1 MTISAA
7 CYTEKGVFRIAK
19 GEGTNVNFQNLE
31 YFLTVAEEGN
41 ITRAAERLHISQQAL
56 SGQIAR
62 LESEL
67 GCELFTRRG
76 GLELTYSGKCL
87 RHSAEQILDIKR
99 QTVSVI
105 NDANENRRGE
115 LRIGIS
121 YTRGQAILPKI
132 LPEFSRLYPHAEIS
146 IFEGS
151 TEKLEDDLDKG
162 QIDILIGFSPFLL
175 ETAEYMPLI
184 REKMYLV
191 AQKELLRDSFGE
203 RTESVLAAYRK
214 KPDITVFRDIPF
226 VLLKKGDRIRSLVDQ
241 EFAQRRIDPVIK
253 LETANIQTAFCLA
266 AEGVGLTVC
275 PEMYLKSG
283 YVVAGIAD
291 YGLRRKVEILPFFSG
306 DITDTIAIGYN
317 RTRYLSRMAQDF
329 IEFSRRQFSPEDP
342 F

>member
-1 MTISAA
+1 M
-7 CYTEKGVFRIAK
+7 
-19 GEGTNVNFQNLE
+19 NFQNLE

-41 ITRAAERLHISQQAL
+41 ITRAAEKLHISQQAL

-76 GLELTYSGKCL
+76 GMELTYSGKCL
-87 RHSAEQILDIKR
+87 RHSAEQILDIRR

-105 NDANENRRGE
+105 NDANENKRGE
-115 LRIGIS
+115 LRIGVS

-146 IFEGS
+146 IYEGS
-151 TEKLEDDLDKG
+151 TEKLEDDLEKG

-191 AQKELLRDSFGE
+191 AQRDLLINCFQE
-203 RTESVLAAYRK
+203 RTETVLSAYRK
-214 KPDITVFRDIPF
+214 KPDIKVFSKMPF

-241 EFAQRRIDPVIK
+241 EFKLHGMDPVIK

-283 YVVAGIAD
+283 YVVAGIED
-291 YGLRRKVEILPFFSG
+291 YDLRRKVEILPFFSG
-306 DITDTIAIGYN
+306 DVTDTIAIGYN
-317 RTRYLSRMAQDF
+317 RSRYLSKMARDF
-329 IEFSRRQFSPEDP
+329 IGFSRQKFSSEDP

>member
-1 MTISAA
+1 MAA
-7 CYTEKGVFRIAK
+7 GRILYM
-19 GEGTNVNFQNLE
+19 NFQNLE

-41 ITRAAERLHISQQAL
+41 ITRAAERLRISQQAL
-56 SGQIAR
+56 SGQISR

-76 GLELTYSGKCL
+76 RLELTYSGKCL
-87 RHSAEQILDIKR
+87 QHSAEQILDIKR

-105 NDANENRRGE
+105 DDANRNKRGE
-115 LRIGIS
+115 LRVGIS

-132 LPEFSRLYPHAEIS
+132 LPEFGRLYPYAEIS

-151 TEKLEDDLDKG
+151 TEKMEDDLDKG
-162 QIDILIGFSPFLL
+162 RIDILIGFAPFLL

-191 AQKELLRDSFGE
+191 AQKDLLRGYFGE
-203 RTESVLAAYRK
+203 RTEEVLSACRK
-214 KPDITVFRDIPF
+214 SPDVTAFREIPF

-241 EFAQRRIDPVIK
+241 EFTLRGMDPVIK

-266 AEGVGLTVC
+266 AEGIGLTVC
-275 PEMYLKSG
+275 PEMYLNSG
-283 YVVAGIAD
+283 YIVSGIPD
-291 YGLRRKVEILPFFSG
+291 SDLRRRVEILPFFRE
-306 DITDTIAIGYN
+306 DVTDTIAIGYN
-317 RTRYLSRMAQDF
+317 RSRYLSHMARDF
-329 IEFSRRQFSPEDP
+329 IELSTQKFSREDP

>member
-1 MTISAA
+1 M
-7 CYTEKGVFRIAK
+7 
-19 GEGTNVNFQNLE
+19 NFQNLE

-76 GLELTYSGKCL
+76 KLELTYSGKCL
-87 RHSAEQILDIKR
+87 KHSAEQILDIRR

-105 NDANENRRGE
+105 DDANGNKRGE
-115 LRIGIS
+115 LRVGVS

-132 LPEFSRLYPHAEIS
+132 LPEFGRLYPYAEIS

-151 TEKLEDDLDKG
+151 TEKMEEELEKG
-162 QIDILIGFSPFLL
+162 RIDILIGFAPFLL

-191 AQKELLRDSFGE
+191 AQKELLNSFFGE
-203 RTESVLAAYRK
+203 RTEQVLAAYRK

-241 EFAQRRIDPVIK
+241 EFAEKRMDPVIK

-275 PEMYLKSG
+275 PEMYLESG
-283 YVVAGIAD
+283 YVVSGIAD
-291 YGLRRKVEILPFFSG
+291 SGLRRRVEILPFFSR
-306 DITDTIAIGYN
+306 DMTDTIAIGYN
-317 RTRYLSRMAQDF
+317 RSRYLSQMAQDF
-329 IEFSRRQFSPEDP
+329 IEFSRQKFSAEDP